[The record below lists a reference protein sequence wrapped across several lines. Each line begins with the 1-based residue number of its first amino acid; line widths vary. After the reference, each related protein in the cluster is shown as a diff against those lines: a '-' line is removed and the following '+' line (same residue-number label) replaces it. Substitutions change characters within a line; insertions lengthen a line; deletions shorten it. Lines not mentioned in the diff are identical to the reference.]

1 MQELKNNLNF
11 EIKRTTLDM
20 SIAISELS
28 TKLNIN
34 SKDLTYDHLIDN
46 NVYTNI
52 EHLEEEIKKIKLLTN
67 LLR

>member
-20 SIAISELS
+20 SISISELN

>member
-20 SIAISELS
+20 SIAISELN